1 MEENQTKLLFGV
13 DLKGRRRRQI
23 ACVMSLAWLFERQ
36 TNGNIG
42 WQCTVVKSQVSCALP
57 SLKSGSKGAKKWML
71 VLVVQRWHTLLVD
84 WQQGRHATKN
94 FISVCHQS
102 RVVRSCKCCFEE
114 LGSAKVA
121 KHWKSKKICGMS
133 IWCTGTTNRLV
144 NFPFPNSTKSK
155 VTWVALELGLLGKGL
170 DSFQLENDCINW
182 CLWMVCHP
190 AKILIC
196 QILDNPIKQHPTS
209 HFSNVSPDARLIVAK
224 LGLFRSFQVSHVM

>member
-84 WQQGRHATKN
+84 WQQGRHATKTS
-94 FISVCHQS
+94 FLSVTSLMLSGVANAVLKSWAQQ
-102 RVVRSCKCCFEE
+102 RWQNIGKVRKYVV
-114 LGSAKVA
+114 
-121 KHWKSKKICGMS
+121 
-133 IWCTGTTNRLV
+133 
-144 NFPFPNSTKSK
+144 
-155 VTWVALELGLLGKGL
+155 
-170 DSFQLENDCINW
+170 
-182 CLWMVCHP
+182 
-190 AKILIC
+190 
-196 QILDNPIKQHPTS
+196 
-209 HFSNVSPDARLIVAK
+209 
-224 LGLFRSFQVSHVM
+224 